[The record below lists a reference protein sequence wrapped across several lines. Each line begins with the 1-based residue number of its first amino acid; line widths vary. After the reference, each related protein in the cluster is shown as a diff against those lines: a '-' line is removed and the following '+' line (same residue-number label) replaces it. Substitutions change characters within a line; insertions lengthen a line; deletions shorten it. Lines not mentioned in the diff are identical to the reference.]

1 MKYDKKL
8 INTIHASS
16 DLIPKQIYKDKPLT
30 LDNVRQINQK
40 FMGGGMSQNYLAIPW
55 FEYYFD
61 THNFEYMIEFGSQ
74 KGCLSTYFA
83 NFAGITEQMFFET
96 YEFNPDK
103 DWSTREYEGCG
114 HWYEKLADL
123 SPYINYFHQDV
134 FSQETQSHIKENV
147 SEFKTFIFA
156 DGGDKAREFN
166 MYAPMLKVGDCIAVH
181 DWGQEIYYSQIEHTI
196 REHGLVPDEP
206 FAASAAVF
214 GTWIMPFKKV
224 QK

>member
-123 SPYINYFHQDV
+123 SPYINYFHQVYDPL
-134 FSQETQSHIKENV
+134 F
-147 SEFKTFIFA
+147 
-156 DGGDKAREFN
+156 
-166 MYAPMLKVGDCIAVH
+166 
-181 DWGQEIYYSQIEHTI
+181 
-196 REHGLVPDEP
+196 
-206 FAASAAVF
+206 
-214 GTWIMPFKKV
+214 
-224 QK
+224 